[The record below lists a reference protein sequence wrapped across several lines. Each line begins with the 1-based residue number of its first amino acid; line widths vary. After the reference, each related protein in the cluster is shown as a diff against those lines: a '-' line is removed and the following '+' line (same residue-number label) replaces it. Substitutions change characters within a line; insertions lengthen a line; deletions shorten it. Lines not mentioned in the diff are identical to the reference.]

1 MKEEKY
7 ISIQKWL
14 KEEKWLKKK
23 TRNVEQTESTKINDK
38 NKSKYVI
45 TMVKTWIVRQDLKK
59 NIELYAI

>member
-1 MKEEKY
+1 MKEEKF
-7 ISIQKWL
+7 ISIQKWS
-14 KEEKWLKKK
+14 KEKK
-23 TRNVEQTESTKINDK
+23 TGKVEQTESTKINDK